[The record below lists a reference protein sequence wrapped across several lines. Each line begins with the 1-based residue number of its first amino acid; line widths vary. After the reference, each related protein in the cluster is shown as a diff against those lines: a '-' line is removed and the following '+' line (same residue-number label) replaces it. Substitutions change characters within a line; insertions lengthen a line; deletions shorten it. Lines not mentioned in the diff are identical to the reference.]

1 MMPPRLSHVD
11 SGAALWLARGGDG
24 AGHQILKEGD
34 KDTPLES
41 EEVQHRASLMRS

>member
-1 MMPPRLSHVD
+1 M
-11 SGAALWLARGGDG
+11 WLAQGGDG
-24 AGHQILKEGD
+24 PGHQILKEGD